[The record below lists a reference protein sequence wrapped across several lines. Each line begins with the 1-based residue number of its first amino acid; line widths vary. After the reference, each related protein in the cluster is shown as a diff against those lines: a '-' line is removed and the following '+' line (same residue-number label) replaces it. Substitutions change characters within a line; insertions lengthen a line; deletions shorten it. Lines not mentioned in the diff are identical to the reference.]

1 MIDYLL
7 NITLMADSEAA
18 RMQWIVSTQQWTVL
32 VLMILLVAVP
42 LLMYSRYQ
50 RLNARRQREVN
61 DLLARHNRELA
72 EAKTQAEDTS
82 RMKTQFIQLVTREIR
97 TPLSS
102 IVGFSEVLADFDIE
116 ITEEEMH
123 TMIRHIVADAW
134 AVKRVIDKMID
145 LSELLSTRSV
155 SLGDSLTTSDLVQ
168 SAAERTGIRE
178 AHHVDFS
185 VRTVGDSGETVLQT
199 NRHYAVSALAQLLD
213 NAAKFSLKSDD
224 PDVAAAV
231 PPRSRRVTV
240 LVSVVQA
247 AVSFVVED
255 MGCGVPPAEAE
266 RIFGKFVQLDEFRQG
281 TGIGL
286 TVARH
291 AARLLGGEVWLD
303 TAYSPGARFVMSLPL
318 NPSHRREEK

>member
-1 MIDYLL
+1 MTENDISQL
-7 NITLMADSEAA
+7 
-18 RMQWIVSTQQWTVL
+18 QWIVSTQQWTVL
-32 VLMILLVAVP
+32 ALMILLVAVP

-50 RLNARRQREVN
+50 RLAARHQKELN
-61 DLLARHNRELA
+61 SQLARHNRELA
-72 EAKTQAEDTS
+72 EAKAQAEEAS

-97 TPLSS
+97 TSLSS
-102 IVGFSEVLADFDIE
+102 IVGFSEVLADFSIE
-116 ITEEEMH
+116 ITEEEMRD
-123 TMIRHIVADAW
+123 MIQRIVADAW

-155 SLGDSLTTSDLVQ
+155 NLGDSLTASDLVQ

-178 AHHVDFS
+178 ARHVDFS
-185 VRTVGDSGETVLQT
+185 VQTVGDSGETVLQT

-224 PDVAAAV
+224 PELAAAV
-231 PPRSRRVTV
+231 PPHSRRVTV
-240 LVSVVQA
+240 LVTVAQA
-247 AVSFVVED
+247 SVSFVVED
-255 MGCGVPPAEAE
+255 EGCGVPPTEAE
-266 RIFGKFVQLDEFRQG
+266 RIFEKFVQLDEFRQG

-303 TAYSPGARFVMSLPL
+303 TAYSPGARFVMSLPVTR
-318 NPSHRREEK
+318 PST

>member
-32 VLMILLVAVP
+32 ALMILLVAVP

-50 RLNARRQREVN
+50 RLAARRQREVN
-61 DLLARHNRELA
+61 DQLARHNRELT
-72 EAKTQAEDTS
+72 EAKAQAEEAS

-102 IVGFSEVLADFDIE
+102 VVGFSEVLADFDIE
-116 ITEEEMH
+116 ITEEEMRD
-123 TMIRHIVADAW
+123 MIRRIVADAW
-134 AVKRVIDKMID
+134 AVTRIIDRMID

-155 SLGDSLTTSDLVQ
+155 SLGDSLTASELVQ
-168 SAAERTGIRE
+168 RATDKSVIRE
-178 AHHVDFS
+178 ARHVDFS
-185 VRTVGDSGETVLQT
+185 VRTVGESGETVLQT

-224 PDVAAAV
+224 MDVAAAM

-240 LVSVVQA
+240 LVTVVQA
-247 AVSFVVED
+247 SVSFVVED
-255 MGCGVPPAEAE
+255 EGCGVPPTEAE
-266 RIFGKFVQLDEFRQG
+266 RIFEKFVQLDEFRQG

-291 AARLLGGEVWLD
+291 ATRLLGGEVWLD
-303 TAYSPGARFVMSLPL
+303 TAYSPGARFVMSLPVTC
-318 NPSHRREEK
+318 PST

>member
-123 TMIRHIVADAW
+123 TMIRRIVADAW
-134 AVKRVIDKMID
+134 AVTRIIDKVID

-155 SLGDSLTTSDLVQ
+155 SLNDSLTASELVQ
-168 SAAERTGIRE
+168 RAADKSVIRE
-178 AHHVDFS
+178 VRHVDFS
-185 VRTVGDSGETVLQT
+185 VQTVGDSGETVLQT

-224 PDVAAAV
+224 PDVAAAM
-231 PPRSRRVTV
+231 PSRSRRVTV
-240 LVSVVQA
+240 LVTVVQA
-247 AVSFVVED
+247 S
-255 MGCGVPPAEAE
+255 
-266 RIFGKFVQLDEFRQG
+266 
-281 TGIGL
+281 
-286 TVARH
+286 
-291 AARLLGGEVWLD
+291 
-303 TAYSPGARFVMSLPL
+303 SP
-318 NPSHRREEK
+318 